1 LQNIEYYKLILCWN
15 IEYYIMPYL
24 NYRIEKH
31 NEACKAPIVKRLYVR
46 DYDKNGKQRYISY
59 GVTCLNC
66 DVLVTERFHHNPT
79 AKEISKKG
87 EYSPEQEKQ
96 FKIIE
101 QKYWIDVTSNNMG
114 GLRKKAYASF
124 NEWVRKLV
132 EAGMN
137 ANHAYYRISRSLS
150 GGKPIDIVDRKHK
163 NKRHREVMDQTLGR
177 Q

>member
-1 LQNIEYYKLILCWN
+1 
-15 IEYYIMPYL
+15 MPYL

-66 DVLVTERFHHNPT
+66 EVLVIERFHHNPT

-96 FKIIE
+96 FDIIDR
-101 QKYWIDVTSNNMG
+101 KYWIIVTSNNMS
-114 GLRKKAYASF
+114 GLRKEAYASF

-137 ANHAYYRISRSLS
+137 ANHAYYRISRNLS
-150 GGKPIDIVDRKHK
+150 GGKPNPIDTVDMKHK
-163 NKRHREVMDQTLGR
+163 NKRFRKIMDQTLGI